1 MSKKKKNRNQDN
13 QNNNNN
19 FFNGNPLLVFAIFS
33 VVTILAFKTIFPQDE
48 GMQTGNSN
56 INAYGKTQHKTV
68 AYSDLKQLIK
78 TGQIEYVGIGNTT
91 IKGVSKSPNGGAI
104 TYTARRVIPDNTLI
118 PSLEKHNIGY
128 GGINE
133 ENFLADMLFGWI
145 LPIFIFFA
153 IWMFLAKRMQ
163 KSMGGGGGG
172 ILGMGSSK
180 KMIDSEKPNVKF
192 EDMAGNKEAKEEV
205 AEIVEFLRA
214 PERYI
219 KLGAQIPKGVLLVG
233 PPGTGKTLL
242 AKAVAGEADV
252 EFLSVSGSS
261 FIEMFVGVG
270 ASRVRD
276 LFEQAKKVAPA
287 IIFIDEIDAIGKSR
301 ASGGPMGGNDERE
314 QTLNQ
319 LLAEMDGFSSEGAPV
334 IVLAATNRPEVLDP
348 ALLRPGRF
356 DRQVLVDKPDYEGRI
371 EILKVHIRDVKL
383 AKNVEIKDIAR
394 MTAGLA
400 GADLANIINEAALL
414 AGRANKEIVENE
426 DFKEAVERQ
435 IAGLEKKSRRISPK
449 ERKIVAYHES
459 GHALIAEIT
468 KGAKKVN
475 KVSIVPRGLAA
486 LGYTLNTPEE
496 NKYLMQKHELI
507 AEVDTL
513 LGGRAAEEVFIGEV
527 STGAGNDL
535 ERATDIIKSMA
546 SVYGMSDVAGL
557 MVLEKRQ
564 NQFLGGQTQKDFSDD
579 MAKNLDTHVKDL
591 LNERYDVVLQALRD
605 NSESIEQ
612 MTEELLEIEVLE
624 GKRVRE
630 IIKDNGGTI
639 FEAEDLHSDEIKD
652 EDEKKDSTKTKVKSE
667 SKEEKTSEVSN
678 DEELNFDEVL
688 DTDSSE
694 TEATV
699 QNEEK

>member
-1 MSKKKKNRNQDN
+1 MTNKNNKN
-13 QNNNNN
+13 GGENNNN
-19 FFNGNPLLVFAIFS
+19 FFNNNPLVVFVIFSIVTIFVFKAIF
-33 VVTILAFKTIFPQDE
+33 PE
-48 GMQTGNSN
+48 GNNQVPGQTGSSSSFSQSKNRTVSYSELKALISN
-56 INAYGKTQHKTV
+56 GT
-68 AYSDLKQLIK
+68 
-78 TGQIEYVGIGNTT
+78 IEYVGIGNTQ
-91 IKGVSKSPNGGAI
+91 IKAISKPSAGQAF
-104 TYTARRVIPDNTLI
+104 TYTARRVVPDDTLI
-118 PSLEKHNIGY
+118 PSLEKNGIAY

-133 ENFLADMLFGWI
+133 ENPIADILFGWV

-153 IWMFLAKRMQ
+153 IWMFLAKRMS
-163 KSMGGGGGG
+163 KSMGGGSGG
-172 ILGMGSSK
+172 ILGIGSSK
-180 KMIDSEKPNVKF
+180 KMINSEKPNVKF

-205 AEIVEFLRA
+205 QEVVDFLSA
-214 PERYI
+214 PDRYI

-252 EFLSVSGSS
+252 EFLSVSGSA

-319 LLAEMDGFSSEGAPV
+319 LLAEMDGFSTEHAPV

-356 DRQVLVDKPDYEGRI
+356 DRQVLVDKPDFEGRK
-371 EILKVHIRDVKL
+371 EILNVHIKGVALGKDVDL
-383 AKNVEIKDIAR
+383 EEVAR

-414 AGRANKEIVENE
+414 AGRASKDEVTYE

-459 GHALIAEIT
+459 GHAVIAEIT

-513 LGGRAAEEVFIGEV
+513 LGGRAAEEVFIGEI

-535 ERATDIIKSMA
+535 ERATDIIKNMA

-557 MVLEKRQ
+557 MVLEKRT
-564 NQFLGGQTQKDFSDD
+564 NQFLGGQTQKDFSDE
-579 MAKNLDTHVKDL
+579 MAKNLDTYVKDV
-591 LNERYDVVLQALRD
+591 LNERYEIVLQALRD
-605 NSESIEQ
+605 HNDAIEE
-612 MTEELLEIEVLE
+612 MTAELLDIEVIS
-624 GKRVRE
+624 GARVRE
-630 IIKDNGGTI
+630 IIKAHGGEV
-639 FEAEDLHSDEIKD
+639 FEDEDLHTEALKD
-652 EDEKKDSTKTKVKSE
+652 EDSEETEEVQENDVEETNEDSAVKNNEEKEFQEEDTETQTKD
-667 SKEEKTSEVSN
+667 SKEEPK
-678 DEELNFDEVL
+678 D
-688 DTDSSE
+688 
-694 TEATV
+694 
-699 QNEEK
+699 K

>member
-1 MSKKKKNRNQDN
+1 MRNRNKNKQDKN
-13 QNNNNN
+13 NNNNNNN
-19 FFNGNPLLVFAIFS
+19 FFSNNPLLVFVLFS
-33 VVTILAFKTIFPQDE
+33 LVTIMVFKALFPEDQGTIANQNIQAF
-48 GMQTGNSN
+48 GQTKHKN
-56 INAYGKTQHKTV
+56 I
-68 AYSDLKQLIK
+68 AYSDLKNLISSGK
-78 TGQIEYVGIGNTT
+78 VEYVGIGNTNVKA
-91 IKGVSKSPNGGAI
+91 IAKSNGTDII
-104 TYTARRVIPDNTLI
+104 TYTARRVVPDETLI
-118 PSLEKHNIGY
+118 PTLEKNGIAY
-128 GGINE
+128 GGVNE
-133 ENFLADMLFGWI
+133 ENVLADILFGWV

-153 IWMFLAKRMQ
+153 IWMFLAKRMS
-163 KSMGGGGGG
+163 KSMGGGSGG
-172 ILGMGSSK
+172 ILGIGSSK
-180 KMIDSEKPNVKF
+180 KMINSEKPNVKF

-205 AEIVEFLRA
+205 QEVVDFLKD
-214 PERYI
+214 PDRYV

-252 EFLSVSGSS
+252 EFLSVSGSA

-301 ASGGPMGGNDERE
+301 AAGGPMGGNDERE

-319 LLAEMDGFSSEGAPV
+319 LLAEMDGFATEAAPV

-356 DRQVLVDKPDYEGRI
+356 DRQVLVDKPDFEGRK
-371 EILKVHIRDVKL
+371 EILNVHIKGVKVAKDVDL
-383 AKNVEIKDIAR
+383 VEVAK

-414 AGRANKEIVENE
+414 AGRAKKEEVSYVH
-426 DFKEAVERQ
+426 FKEAVERQ

-449 ERKIVAYHES
+449 ERRIVAYHES

-507 AEVDTL
+507 AEVDVL
-513 LGGRAAEEVFIGEV
+513 LGGRAAEEVFIKEI

-546 SVYGMSDVAGL
+546 SIYGMSDIAGL
-557 MVLEKRQ
+557 MVLEKRS
-564 NQFLGGQTQKDFSDD
+564 NQFLGGQTTKDFSDN
-579 MAKNLDTHVKDL
+579 MAKELDAHIKGM
-591 LNERYDVVLQALRD
+591 LNERYEVVLQALRD
-605 NSESIEQ
+605 NSEAIEQ
-612 MTEELLEIEVLE
+612 MTKELLEIEVITGE
-624 GKRVRE
+624 RVRE
-630 IIKDNGGTI
+630 IIKENGGVI
-639 FEAEDLHSDEIKD
+639 FEEEDLHSEKIENNLEVGESSSEISEDEKD
-652 EDEKKDSTKTKVKSE
+652 DESSTNEDEKKDDK
-667 SKEEKTSEVSN
+667 
-678 DEELNFDEVL
+678 
-688 DTDSSE
+688 
-694 TEATV
+694 
-699 QNEEK
+699 

>member
-1 MSKKKKNRNQDN
+1 MAKRQDN
-13 QNNNNN
+13 NNNGDNNN
-19 FFNGNPLLVFAIFS
+19 FFNNNPLLIFVIFSIVTIFVFKAIFPEEQMGNTS
-33 VVTILAFKTIFPQDE
+33 NQNISAF
-48 GMQTGNSN
+48 GQTTN
-56 INAYGKTQHKTV
+56 KTV
-68 AYSDLKQLIK
+68 AYSDLKKLISS
-78 TGQIEYVGIGNTT
+78 GQIQYVGIGNTQ
-91 IKGVSKSPNGGAI
+91 IRAVSKGGNGQVV
-104 TYTARRVIPDNTLI
+104 TYTARRVIPDETLI
-118 PSLEKHNIGY
+118 PELEKNGISY
-128 GGINE
+128 GGVNE
-133 ENFLADMLFGWI
+133 ENVLADILFGWV

-153 IWMFLAKRMQ
+153 IWMFIAKRMQ
-163 KSMGGGGGG
+163 KSMGGGSGG
-172 ILGMGSSK
+172 ILGIGSSK
-180 KMIDSEKPNVKF
+180 KMINSEKPKVKF
-192 EDMAGNKEAKEEV
+192 DDMAGNKEAKEEV
-205 AEIVEFLRA
+205 QEVVDFLSD
-214 PERYI
+214 PERYV

-242 AKAVAGEADV
+242 AKAVAGEANV
-252 EFLSVSGSS
+252 EFLSVSGSA

-319 LLAEMDGFSSEGAPV
+319 LLAEMDGFSTEAAPV

-371 EILKVHIRDVKL
+371 EILKVHIKDVKL
-383 AKNVEIKDIAR
+383 GKDVDLKEIAK

-414 AGRANKEIVENE
+414 AGRASKDQVDPE

-449 ERKIVAYHES
+449 EREIVAYHES
-459 GHALIAEIT
+459 GHALIAEVT

-507 AEVDTL
+507 AEVDVL
-513 LGGRAAEEVFIGEV
+513 LGGRAAEQVFIGEI

-546 SVYGMSDVAGL
+546 SVYGMSDIAGL
-557 MVLEKRQ
+557 MVLEKRT
-564 NQFLGGQTQKDFSDD
+564 NQFLGGQSQKDFSDE
-579 MAKNLDTHVKDL
+579 MAKNLDEYIKNV
-591 LNERYDVVLQALRD
+591 LNERYEAVIETLE
-605 NSESIEQ
+605 NSKDAIEQ
-612 MTEELLEIEVLE
+612 MTKELLEIEVISGE
-624 GKRVRE
+624 RVRE
-630 IIKDNGGTI
+630 IIKENGGTV
-639 FEAEDLHSDEIKD
+639 FEDEDLHTEAL
-652 EDEKKDSTKTKVKSE
+652 
-667 SKEEKTSEVSN
+667 KEEK
-678 DEELNFDEVL
+678 EEE
-688 DTDSSE
+688 TSSE
-694 TEATV
+694 SSD
-699 QNEEK
+699 K

>member
-1 MSKKKKNRNQDN
+1 MSNNQ
-13 QNNNNN
+13 QNNNNDNKNGN
-19 FFNGNPLLVFAIFS
+19 FFNNNPLLVFVLFSIVTIMAFKAIFPEGNIS
-33 VVTILAFKTIFPQDE
+33 GGSQGVTP
-48 GMQTGNSN
+48 
-56 INAYGKTQHKTV
+56 YGKSTTQKV
-68 AYSDLKQLIK
+68 PYSELKKLITSGK
-78 TGQIEYVGIGNTT
+78 IEYVGIGNTQV
-91 IKGVSKSPNGGAI
+91 KAVSKAGGALRT
-104 TYTARRVIPDNTLI
+104 TYVARRVIPDSTLI
-118 PSLEKHNIGY
+118 PQLEKNGISY
-128 GGINE
+128 GGVNE
-133 ENFLADMLFGWI
+133 ENVLADILFGWI
-145 LPIFIFFA
+145 LPIFIFFG
-153 IWMFLAKRMQ
+153 IWMFLAKRMS

-172 ILGMGSSK
+172 GLLGIGSSK
-180 KMIDSEKPNVKF
+180 KMINSEKPNTSF
-192 EDMAGNKEAKEEV
+192 ADMAGNKEAKEEV
-205 AEIVEFLRA
+205 QEVVDFLKD
-214 PERYI
+214 PDRYV

-252 EFLSVSGSS
+252 EFLSVTGSS

-319 LLAEMDGFSSEGAPV
+319 LLAEMDGFATDGAPV

-356 DRQVLVDKPDYEGRI
+356 DRQVLVDKPDFEGRK
-371 EILKVHIRDVKL
+371 EILNVHIKGVVVGKDVDL
-383 AKNVEIKDIAR
+383 VDVAR

-414 AGRANKEIVENE
+414 AGRAKKNE
-426 DFKEAVERQ
+426 VTGSDFKEAVERQ

-513 LGGRAAEEVFIGEV
+513 LGGRAAEEVFIGEI

-535 ERATDIIKSMA
+535 ERATDIVKSMA
-546 SVYGMSDVAGL
+546 TVYGMSDIVGL
-557 MVLEKRQ
+557 MVLEKRT
-564 NQFLGGQTQKDFSDD
+564 NQFLGGQTQKDFSDN
-579 MAKNLDTHVKDL
+579 MAKDLDEHIKTV
-591 LNERYDVVLQALRD
+591 LNKRYELVLESLR
-605 NSESIEQ
+605 NHKEAIEE
-612 MTEELLEIEVLE
+612 MTSELLEIEVLS
-624 GKRVRE
+624 GDRVRE
-630 IIKDNGGTI
+630 IIKKNGGTV
-639 FEAEDLHSDEIKD
+639 FEAEDLHSDALD
-652 EDEKKDSTKTKVKSE
+652 KT
-667 SKEEKTSEVSN
+667 N
-678 DEELNFDEVL
+678 
-688 DTDSSE
+688 DSS
-694 TEATV
+694 TE
-699 QNEEK
+699 NEEKENEEKESTDNSVKTDENKDNSDESTNDNLNK

>member
-1 MSKKKKNRNQDN
+1 MNDKQNKNSGGD
-13 QNNNNN
+13 NNNN
-19 FFNGNPLLVFAIFS
+19 FFNNNPLLVFVIFS
-33 VVTILAFKTIFPQDE
+33 IVTIFVFKAVFPD
-48 GMQTGNSN
+48 GNTSSMNSQGSN
-56 INAYGKTQHKTV
+56 ISSYGKVKNQV
-68 AYSDLKQLIK
+68 IPYSELKKLIS
-78 TGQIEYVGIGNTT
+78 TGQIEYVGIGNTQ
-91 IKGVSKSPNGGAI
+91 IKAISKSSSGIA
-104 TYTARRVIPDNTLI
+104 TAYTARRVIPDNTLI
-118 PSLEKHNIGY
+118 PSLEKNGINY

-133 ENFLADMLFGWI
+133 ENLVADVLFGWV

-153 IWMFLAKRMQ
+153 IWMFLAKRMS

-172 ILGMGSSK
+172 LLGIGSSK
-180 KMIDSEKPNVKF
+180 KMINSEKPNVKF

-205 AEIVEFLRA
+205 QEVVDFLSS
-214 PERYI
+214 PDRYI

-252 EFLSVSGSS
+252 EFLSVSGSA

-319 LLAEMDGFSSEGAPV
+319 LLAEMDGFSTEHAPV

-356 DRQVLVDKPDYEGRI
+356 DRQVLVDKPDFEGRK
-371 EILKVHIRDVKL
+371 EILNVHIKGVALGKDVDL
-383 AKNVEIKDIAR
+383 VEVAR

-414 AGRANKEIVENE
+414 AGRANKDEVTYD

-513 LGGRAAEEVFIGEV
+513 LGGRAAEEVFIGEI

-546 SVYGMSDVAGL
+546 SIYGMSDVAGL

-579 MAKNLDTHVKDL
+579 MAKNLDRYVKDV
-591 LNERYDVVLQALRD
+591 LNKRYADVI
-605 NSESIEQ
+605 ESLEEHKDAIEE
-612 MTEELLEIEVLE
+612 MTAELLEIEVISGE
-624 GKRVRE
+624 RVRE
-630 IIKDNGGTI
+630 VIKAHGGKV
-639 FEAEDLHSDEIKD
+639 FEEEDLHSEAITTNEKEESKDDNQSANDESND
-652 EDEKKDSTKTKVKSE
+652 DSNNSTEDK
-667 SKEEKTSEVSN
+667 KEEKE
-678 DEELNFDEVL
+678 
-688 DTDSSE
+688 
-694 TEATV
+694 
-699 QNEEK
+699 

>member
-1 MSKKKKNRNQDN
+1 MSKKKKNKNQDN

-33 VVTILAFKTIFPQDE
+33 VVTIQTIFPQDE

-78 TGQIEYVGIGNTT
+78 TGKIEYVGIGNTT

-383 AKNVEIKDIAR
+383 AKSVELEDIAR

-449 ERKIVAYHES
+449 ERKNY
-459 GHALIAEIT
+459 
-468 KGAKKVN
+468 
-475 KVSIVPRGLAA
+475 
-486 LGYTLNTPEE
+486 
-496 NKYLMQKHELI
+496 
-507 AEVDTL
+507 
-513 LGGRAAEEVFIGEV
+513 
-527 STGAGNDL
+527 
-535 ERATDIIKSMA
+535 
-546 SVYGMSDVAGL
+546 
-557 MVLEKRQ
+557 KRC
-564 NQFLGGQTQKDFSDD
+564 
-579 MAKNLDTHVKDL
+579 
-591 LNERYDVVLQALRD
+591 
-605 NSESIEQ
+605 
-612 MTEELLEIEVLE
+612 
-624 GKRVRE
+624 
-630 IIKDNGGTI
+630 
-639 FEAEDLHSDEIKD
+639 
-652 EDEKKDSTKTKVKSE
+652 
-667 SKEEKTSEVSN
+667 
-678 DEELNFDEVL
+678 
-688 DTDSSE
+688 
-694 TEATV
+694 
-699 QNEEK
+699 

>member
-1 MSKKKKNRNQDN
+1 MNDKQNNDN
-13 QNNNNN
+13 NGGNNNN
-19 FFNGNPLLVFAIFS
+19 FFNNNPLLVFVIFS
-33 VVTILAFKTIFPQDE
+33 IVTIFAFKALFPENQM
-48 GMQTGNSN
+48 GSGSNNGVTPFNSQSKNQT
-56 INAYGKTQHKTV
+56 V
-68 AYSDLKQLIK
+68 PYSELKKLI
-78 TGQIEYVGIGNTT
+78 TSGQIEYVGIGNTQ
-91 IKGVSKSPNGGAI
+91 IRAVSKSSSGQVT
-104 TYTARRVIPDNTLI
+104 TYTARRVIPDETLVA
-118 PSLEKHNIGY
+118 SLEKNGINY

-133 ENFLADMLFGWI
+133 ENVLADILFGWV
-145 LPIFIFFA
+145 LPIFIFLA
-153 IWMFLAKRMQ
+153 IWMFITKRMS

-172 ILGMGSSK
+172 LLGIGSSK
-180 KMIDSEKPNVKF
+180 KMINSEKPNVKF

-205 AEIVEFLRA
+205 QEVVEFLRN
-214 PERYI
+214 PDRYV

-252 EFLSVSGSS
+252 QFLSVSGSA

-319 LLAEMDGFSSEGAPV
+319 LLAEMDGFATEEAPV

-356 DRQVLVDKPDYEGRI
+356 DRQVLVDKPDFEGRK
-371 EILKVHIRDVKL
+371 EILAVHIKGVAVGKDVDL
-383 AKNVEIKDIAR
+383 VEVAK

-414 AGRANKEIVENE
+414 AGRANKDEVTYE
-426 DFKEAVERQ
+426 DFKESVERQ

-459 GHALIAEIT
+459 GHAVIAEIT

-475 KVSIVPRGLAA
+475 KVSIVPRGMAA

-513 LGGRAAEEVFIGEV
+513 LGGRAAEEVFIGEI

-546 SVYGMSDVAGL
+546 TVYGMSDVAGL

-579 MAKNLDTHVKDL
+579 MAKNLDEHIKTL
-591 LNERYDVVLQALRD
+591 LNDRYAAVLQSLRD
-605 NSESIEQ
+605 NDAAIEQ
-612 MTEELLEIEVLE
+612 MTAELLEIEVIS
-624 GKRVRE
+624 GQRVRE
-630 IIKDNGGTI
+630 IIKENGGEV
-639 FEAEDLHSDEIKD
+639 FEAEDLHSDALPKD
-652 EDEKKDSTKTKVKSE
+652 ETKV
-667 SKEEKTSEVSN
+667 EEKESEVVESN
-678 DEELNFDEVL
+678 DETNSTLEEDETKK
-688 DTDSSE
+688 D
-694 TEATV
+694 
-699 QNEEK
+699 

>member
-1 MSKKKKNRNQDN
+1 MNNKQ
-13 QNNNNN
+13 QNNNNNGGNNNN
-19 FFNGNPLLVFAIFS
+19 FFNNNPLLVFVIFSIVTIFAFKAIFPEDQMGS
-33 VVTILAFKTIFPQDE
+33 NGSNSQVQAFGSSKNKTI
-48 GMQTGNSN
+48 
-56 INAYGKTQHKTV
+56 
-68 AYSDLKQLIK
+68 AYSDLKKLI
-78 TGQIEYVGIGNTT
+78 TSGQIEYVGIGNTQ
-91 IKGVSKSPNGGAI
+91 IRAISKSAGQVTA
-104 TYTARRVIPDNTLI
+104 YTARRVIPDDTLI
-118 PSLEKHNIGY
+118 PQLEKAGINY

-133 ENFLADMLFGWI
+133 ENVLADILFGWV

-153 IWMFLAKRMQ
+153 IWMFIAKRMQ
-163 KSMGGGGGG
+163 KSMGGGSGG
-172 ILGMGSSK
+172 ILGIGSSK
-180 KMIDSEKPNVKF
+180 KMINSEKPNVKF
-192 EDMAGNKEAKEEV
+192 ADMAGNKEAKEEV
-205 AEIVEFLRA
+205 QEVVDFLSD
-214 PERYI
+214 PERYV

-252 EFLSVSGSS
+252 EFLSVSGSA

-276 LFEQAKKVAPA
+276 LFEQAKKSAPA

-319 LLAEMDGFSSEGAPV
+319 LLAEMDGFSTEAAPV

-371 EILKVHIRDVKL
+371 EILNVHIKEVKL
-383 AKNVEIKDIAR
+383 GKNVDLKEVAK

-414 AGRANKEIVENE
+414 AGRAKKDQVDPS

-513 LGGRAAEEVFIGEV
+513 LGGRAAEEVFINEI

-546 SVYGMSDVAGL
+546 SIYGMSDVAGL

-564 NQFLGGQTQKDFSDD
+564 NQFLGGQTQKDFSDE
-579 MAKNLDTHVKDL
+579 MAKNLDDHVKTV
-591 LNERYDVVLQALRD
+591 LNERYEVVLDALR
-605 NSESIEQ
+605 NHKEAIEQ
-612 MTEELLEIEVLE
+612 MTAELLEIEVISGE
-624 GKRVRE
+624 RVRE
-630 IIKDNGGTI
+630 VIKENGGVV
-639 FEAEDLHSDEIKD
+639 FEDEDLHSDSIKTED
-652 EDEKKDSTKTKVKSE
+652 SETKETTEETKPSEDETKK
-667 SKEEKTSEVSN
+667 
-678 DEELNFDEVL
+678 
-688 DTDSSE
+688 
-694 TEATV
+694 
-699 QNEEK
+699 

>member
-1 MSKKKKNRNQDN
+1 MNKQQNNNSNNQN
-13 QNNNNN
+13 NNNNNNN
-19 FFNGNPLLVFAIFS
+19 FFNNNPILIFVIFS
-33 VVTILAFKTIFPQDE
+33 LVTIFAFKTFFPDNNE
-48 GMQTGNSN
+48 TGTNSQIQAFGSSTN
-56 INAYGKTQHKTV
+56 KTV
-68 AYSDLKQLIK
+68 PYSELKKLIPSGK
-78 TGQIEYVGIGNTT
+78 IEYVGIGNTI
-91 IKGVSKSPNGGAI
+91 IKAISKHDGMQRV
-104 TYTARRVIPDNTLI
+104 TYNARRVVPDETLI
-118 PSLEKHNIGY
+118 KELENNGIAY

-133 ENFLADMLFGWI
+133 ENVLSDILFGWV
-145 LPIFIFFA
+145 LPIFLFFA
-153 IWMFLAKRMQ
+153 IWMFLVKRMQ
-163 KSMGGGGGG
+163 KSMGGGSGG
-172 ILGMGSSK
+172 ILGIGSSK
-180 KMIDSEKPNVKF
+180 KMINSEKPNVKF
-192 EDMAGNKEAKEEV
+192 DDMAGNKEAKEEV
-205 AEIVEFLRA
+205 REVVDFLRD
-214 PERYI
+214 PDRYVR
-219 KLGAQIPKGVLLVG
+219 LGAQIPKGVLLVG

-252 EFLSVSGSS
+252 QFLSVSGSA

-319 LLAEMDGFSSEGAPV
+319 LLAEMDGFSTETAPV

-371 EILKVHIRDVKL
+371 EILNVHIKGVKIAKDVDLKEV
-383 AKNVEIKDIAR
+383 AK

-414 AGRANKEIVENE
+414 AGRANKNYVESS

-459 GHALIAEIT
+459 GHALMAEIT

-507 AEVDTL
+507 AEVDVL
-513 LGGRAAEEVFIGEV
+513 LGGRAAEEVFIGEI

-535 ERATDIIKSMA
+535 ERATNIIKSMA
-546 SVYGMSDVAGL
+546 TIYGMSDIAGL
-557 MVLEKRQ
+557 MVLERRT
-564 NQFLGGQTQKDFSDD
+564 NQFLGGQTHKDFSDS
-579 MAKNLDTHVKDL
+579 MAKELDDHVKDT
-591 LNERYDVVLQALRD
+591 LNERYKAVLQSLRD

-612 MTEELLEIEVLE
+612 MTAELLEIEVISGE
-624 GKRVRE
+624 RVRE
-630 IIKDNGGTI
+630 IIKENGGTV
-639 FEAEDLHSDEIKD
+639 FEDEDLHSESIK
-652 EDEKKDSTKTKVKSE
+652 EKEQVKS
-667 SKEEKTSEVSN
+667 
-678 DEELNFDEVL
+678 
-688 DTDSSE
+688 SSE
-694 TEATV
+694 NKEDNNS
-699 QNEEK
+699 QDKE

>member
-1 MSKKKKNRNQDN
+1 MAKN
-13 QNNNNN
+13 QNNNNYNKNNSNNNNNGNNNNNNGNNN
-19 FFNGNPLLVFAIFS
+19 FFNNNPLMIFVIFSIVTIFAFKAIFPEDQ
-33 VVTILAFKTIFPQDE
+33 VGGAT
-48 GMQTGNSN
+48 NSN
-56 INAYGKTQHKTV
+56 MQAYGQTQNKTV
-68 AYSDLKQLIK
+68 AYSDLKKLI
-78 TGQIEYVGIGNTT
+78 TSGSIEYVGIGNTQ
-91 IKGVSKSPNGGAI
+91 IRAISKSGSGQVI
-104 TYTARRVIPDNTLI
+104 TYTARRVIPDETLI
-118 PSLEKHNIGY
+118 SALETNGINY

-133 ENFLADMLFGWI
+133 ENILADILFGWV

-153 IWMFLAKRMQ
+153 IWMFIAKRMQ
-163 KSMGGGGGG
+163 KSMGGGSGG
-172 ILGMGSSK
+172 ILGIGSSK
-180 KMIDSEKPNVKF
+180 KMINSEKPNVTF
-192 EDMAGNKEAKEEV
+192 DDMAGNKEAKEEV
-205 AEIVEFLRA
+205 QEIVDFLKS
-214 PERYI
+214 PDRYVR
-219 KLGAQIPKGVLLVG
+219 LGAQIPKGVLLVG

-242 AKAVAGEADV
+242 AKAVAGEANV
-252 EFLSVSGSS
+252 EFLSVSGSA

-319 LLAEMDGFSSEGAPV
+319 LLAEMDGFSTDAAPV

-371 EILKVHIRDVKL
+371 EILQVHIKEVKL
-383 AKNVEIKDIAR
+383 GKNVDLKEIAK

-414 AGRANKEIVENE
+414 AGRASKDQVDPS

-435 IAGLEKKSRRISPK
+435 IAGLEKKSKRISPK

-468 KGAKKVN
+468 KGANKVN

-507 AEVDTL
+507 AEVDVL
-513 LGGRAAEEVFIGEV
+513 LGGRAAEEIFIGEI

-535 ERATDIIKSMA
+535 ERATGIIKSMA
-546 SVYGMSDVAGL
+546 TVYGMSDIAGL
-557 MVLEKRQ
+557 MVLEKRT
-564 NQFLGGQTQKDFSDD
+564 NQFLGGQTQKDFSDA
-579 MAKNLDTHVKDL
+579 MAKDLDDHTKNL
-591 LNERYDVVLQALRD
+591 LNERYEIVIQKLKD
-605 NSESIEQ
+605 NKVSIEQ
-612 MTEELLEIEVLE
+612 MTAELLEIEVISGE
-624 GKRVRE
+624 RVRE
-630 IIKDNGGTI
+630 IITLNGGKV
-639 FEAEDLHSDEIKD
+639 FVDEDLHSDAIVSKENITEKKEVIEEAKTA
-652 EDEKKDSTKTKVKSE
+652 EDEKEETK
-667 SKEEKTSEVSN
+667 
-678 DEELNFDEVL
+678 
-688 DTDSSE
+688 
-694 TEATV
+694 
-699 QNEEK
+699 